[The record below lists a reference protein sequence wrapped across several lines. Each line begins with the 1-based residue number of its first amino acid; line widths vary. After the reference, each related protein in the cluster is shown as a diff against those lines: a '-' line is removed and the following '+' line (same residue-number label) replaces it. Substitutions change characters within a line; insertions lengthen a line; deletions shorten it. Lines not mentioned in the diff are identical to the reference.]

1 MDSELLLE
9 MLERMSVAATVAF
22 ILAQMSIFRRIV
34 YRKILLK
41 ERALLSLLFG
51 MFGILGTYA
60 GIPIVDALANSRAI
74 GVMAAGLIGG
84 PSMGIA
90 AGFIA
95 GGHRYFLGGFTAFS
109 CALANICEGLLAG
122 WVYKKCS
129 TKPVPWWIALITGM
143 IGEIMQMLII
153 LLTARP
159 FELALELVDKIAI
172 PMIIANSLGL
182 AIFML
187 IIKTVIDSQQLV
199 GAEQSHK
206 ALDIATKTL
215 PYLRRGLNSHSA
227 EATVKIIYAVAGY
240 DAVAITDTEKVLAFV
255 GAEADHHVPDRAG
268 MTRLTKQSLA
278 TGEMQIAQNR
288 EEIGCSCQKCKLA
301 SAIIVPLKR
310 ANVII
315 GTLKLYYI
323 HSNAVGQNDMTFV
336 SGLAH
341 LFSTQLELAEVDRQ
355 SKLAAK
361 AKLKA
366 LYAQINPHF
375 FFNTLN
381 TIASLIRTKPDL
393 ARELLLKLATI
404 FRYALQNTGRDI
416 TIADELTQVRAYLAI
431 EKARYGD
438 KLNVVEEFD
447 VGVEKYIIP
456 SLTVQ
461 PLVENAVKHGLHPK
475 ESGGRILI
483 KINERDKSLEI
494 SIVDDGV
501 GIDLRHR
508 DPLQEPTEN
517 SIGLL
522 NVHERLRGQF
532 GLEYGLTIN
541 STPGHGTTVVMRL
554 PKRLKGEGE
563 ECA

>member
-1 MDSELLLE
+1 MDSELLIE

-22 ILAQMSIFRRIV
+22 ILAQMSIFRRII

-41 ERALLSLLFG
+41 ERVLLSLLFG

-84 PSMGIA
+84 PSMGVIA
-90 AGFIA
+90 GLIA

-109 CALANICEGLLAG
+109 CALANVCEGLLAG

-143 IGEIMQMLII
+143 VGEIMQMLII

-159 FELALELVDKIAI
+159 FGLALELVDKIAL
-172 PMIIANSLGL
+172 PMIIANSLGV

-199 GAEQSHK
+199 GAEQSQK

-215 PYLRRGLNSHSA
+215 PYLRRGLNSSST

-255 GAEADHHVPDRAG
+255 GAEAEHHMSGQGG
-268 MTRLTKQSLA
+268 MTRLTERSLT
-278 TGEMQIAQNR
+278 TGKLQIAQNR
-288 EEIGCSCQKCKLA
+288 EEIGCSCQTCKLA

-310 ANVII
+310 ANEII

-323 HSNAVGQNDMTFV
+323 HSKAIGQSDITFV

-393 ARELLLKLATI
+393 ARELLLKLSTI

-447 VGVEKYIIP
+447 AGIEKYVIP

-475 ESGGRILI
+475 ETGGKIII
-483 KINERDKSLEI
+483 KINERNKSIAI

-501 GIDLRHR
+501 GIDLIHC
-508 DPLQEPTEN
+508 DPLQKPTEN

-532 GLEYGLTIN
+532 GLEYGLTID
-541 STPGHGTTVVMRL
+541 STPGRGTTVVMRL

>member
-1 MDSELLLE
+1 MDSELLIE

-22 ILAQMSIFRRIV
+22 ILAQMSIFRRII

-41 ERALLSLLFG
+41 ERVLLSLLFG

-84 PSMGIA
+84 PSMGVIA
-90 AGFIA
+90 GLIA

-109 CALANICEGLLAG
+109 CALANVCEGLLAG

-143 IGEIMQMLII
+143 VGEIMQMLII

-159 FELALELVDKIAI
+159 FGLALELVDKIAL
-172 PMIIANSLGL
+172 PMIIANSLGV

-199 GAEQSHK
+199 GAEQSQK

-215 PYLRRGLNSHSA
+215 PYLRRGLNSSST

-255 GAEADHHVPDRAG
+255 GAEAEHHMSGQGG
-268 MTRLTKQSLA
+268 MTRLTERSLT
-278 TGEMQIAQNR
+278 TGKLQIAQNR
-288 EEIGCSCQKCKLA
+288 EEIGCSCQTCKLA

-310 ANVII
+310 ANEII

-323 HSNAVGQNDMTFV
+323 HSKAIGQSDITFV

-447 VGVEKYIIP
+447 AGIEKYVIP

-475 ESGGRILI
+475 ETGGKIII
-483 KINERDKSLEI
+483 KINERNKSIAI

-501 GIDLRHR
+501 GIDLIHC
-508 DPLQEPTEN
+508 DPLQKPTEN

-532 GLEYGLTIN
+532 GLEYGLTID
-541 STPGHGTTVVMRL
+541 STPGRGTTVVMRL

>member
-1 MDSELLLE
+1 MDSELLIE

-22 ILAQMSIFRRIV
+22 ILAQMSIFRRII

-41 ERALLSLLFG
+41 ERVLLSLLFG

-84 PSMGIA
+84 PSMGVIA
-90 AGFIA
+90 GLIA

-109 CALANICEGLLAG
+109 CALANVCEGLLAG

-143 IGEIMQMLII
+143 VGEIMQMLII

-159 FELALELVDKIAI
+159 FGLALELVDKIAL
-172 PMIIANSLGL
+172 PMIIANSLGV

-199 GAEQSHK
+199 GAEQSQK

-215 PYLRRGLNSHSA
+215 PYLRRGLNSSST

-255 GAEADHHVPDRAG
+255 GAEAEHHMSGRGG
-268 MTRLTKQSLA
+268 MTRLTERSLT
-278 TGEMQIAQNR
+278 TGKLQIAQNR
-288 EEIGCSCQKCKLA
+288 EEIGCSCQTCKLA

-310 ANVII
+310 ANEII

-323 HSNAVGQNDMTFV
+323 HSKAIGQSDITFV

-447 VGVEKYIIP
+447 AGIEKYVIP

-475 ESGGRILI
+475 ETGGKIII
-483 KINERDKSLEI
+483 KINERNKSIAI

-501 GIDLRHR
+501 GIDLIHC
-508 DPLQEPTEN
+508 DPLQKPTEN

-532 GLEYGLTIN
+532 GLEYGLTID
-541 STPGHGTTVVMRL
+541 STPGRGTTVVMRL

>member
-1 MDSELLLE
+1 MDSELLIE

-22 ILAQMSIFRRIV
+22 ILAQMSIFRRII

-41 ERALLSLLFG
+41 ERVLLSLLFG

-84 PSMGIA
+84 PSMGVIA
-90 AGFIA
+90 GLIA

-109 CALANICEGLLAG
+109 CALANVCEGLLAG

-143 IGEIMQMLII
+143 VGEIMQMLII

-159 FELALELVDKIAI
+159 FGLALELVDKIAL
-172 PMIIANSLGL
+172 PMIIANSLGV

-199 GAEQSHK
+199 GAEQSQK

-215 PYLRRGLNSHSA
+215 PYLRRGLNSSST

-240 DAVAITDTEKVLAFV
+240 DAVAITDTKKVLAFV
-255 GAEADHHVPDRAG
+255 GAEAEHHMSGQGG
-268 MTRLTKQSLA
+268 MTRLTERSLT
-278 TGEMQIAQNR
+278 TGKLQIAQNR
-288 EEIGCSCQKCKLA
+288 EEIGCSCQTCKLA

-310 ANVII
+310 ANEII

-323 HSNAVGQNDMTFV
+323 HSKAIGQSDITFV

-447 VGVEKYIIP
+447 AGIEKYVIP

-475 ESGGRILI
+475 ETGGKIII
-483 KINERDKSLEI
+483 KINERNKSIAI

-501 GIDLRHR
+501 GIDLIHC
-508 DPLQEPTEN
+508 DPLQKPTEN

-532 GLEYGLTIN
+532 GLEYGLTID
-541 STPGHGTTVVMRL
+541 STPGRGTTVVMRL